1 MNEEPQS
8 ARVLDSLALAY
19 SLSGEPGKAAGVIR
33 KALTL
38 LGDNDPGLH
47 QTLEK
52 KLAKYV
58 EAAEE
63 AGLEIED
70 EV

>member
-1 MNEEPQS
+1 MKESQS
-8 ARVLDSLALAY
+8 ARVLDSMALAWY
-19 SLSGEPGKAAGVIR
+19 RCGEPGKAAGFIR
-33 KALTL
+33 KALAAL
-38 LGDNDPGLH
+38 PGEESELRAE
-47 QTLEK
+47 LER

-70 EV
+70 DI